1 MIKGKNTLRVGGN
14 VVQRYREPIPGSQAN
29 KMTQFIFDHKKCGS
43 YIPDN
48 IKGNIVEATSG
59 RAGRRNNTMSTNRTG
74 CSAVYGP
81 AARVELGGTPDEHGN
96 F

>member
-14 VVQRYREPIPGSQAN
+14 VVQRYREPVPGSQAN
-29 KMTQFIFDHKKCGS
+29 KMTQFIFDYKKFGS

-48 IKGNIVEATSG
+48 VKGNLVEATSG
-59 RAGRRNNTMSTNRTG
+59 RAGRRNGTMSTNKSGR
-74 CSAVYGP
+74 SAALG
-81 AARVELGGTPDEHGN
+81 AAYRVELGGTPDEPGN